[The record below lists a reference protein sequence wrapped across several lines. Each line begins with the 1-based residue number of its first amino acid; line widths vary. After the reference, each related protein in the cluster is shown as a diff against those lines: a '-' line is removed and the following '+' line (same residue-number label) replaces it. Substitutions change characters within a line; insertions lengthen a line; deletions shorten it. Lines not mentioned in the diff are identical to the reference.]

1 MRRRASLDAEAEL
14 GYDRSVRQVKR
25 RVSLGLFFVCL
36 AIGLLIVARRPA
48 QMPGRFS
55 LIVDT
60 DAGADD
66 LIAIAYLLARPDV
79 EIQAITTVNGV
90 AHADA
95 GARNVLRL
103 LRAANRRVDVFV
115 GQDQPL
121 EGHNAFPAPWR
132 QQADEMAALPA
143 AVGRRGP
150 RPEAVSALLARLRNS
165 QSPVSIL
172 ALGPLTNIAAA
183 LQREPHTVAQVAQ
196 IVIMGGAI
204 DVPGNAPEGPTA
216 PVAEW
221 NMYIDPTA
229 AALVFRA
236 GLPITLVPL
245 DATARVP
252 IDRSFVTAF
261 TSRPRSPLGKIAGQL
276 LESARAAIDAQT
288 YFAWDPLAAVAIT
301 DASVLRTRPQMIEVV
316 RTGDERG
323 RTRVRDGEPNALVAY
338 GASPAAFRR
347 LLFSVLTRGA
357 P

>member
-1 MRRRASLDAEAEL
+1 VTQS
-14 GYDRSVRQVKR
+14 KR

-36 AIGLLIVARRPA
+36 ALGLFIIARQPVL
-48 QMPGRFS
+48 MPGRLS

-60 DAGADD
+60 DAGTDD

-103 LRAANRRVDVFV
+103 VRVANRRIDVFV
-115 GQDQPL
+115 GEDRPL
-121 EGHNAFPAPWR
+121 EGRDAFPEAWR

-143 AVGRRGP
+143 GVGRRPP
-150 RPEAVSALLARLRNS
+150 RPDAVSALLARLRSS
-165 QSPVSIL
+165 QSPVSVL

-183 LQREPHTVAQVAQ
+183 LQREPRTVAR
-196 IVIMGGAI
+196 IVQLVVMGGAI
-204 DVPGNAPEGPTA
+204 DVPGNAPEDASA

-221 NMYIDPTA
+221 NMYVDPTA
-229 AALVFRA
+229 ASLVFRA

-245 DATARVP
+245 DATSRVP
-252 IDRSFVTAF
+252 IDRAFVTAF
-261 TSRPRSPLGKIAGQL
+261 TSQPRSPLGKVAGQL
-276 LESARAAIDAQT
+276 LQSAREMIDADT
-288 YFAWDPLAAVAIT
+288 YYAWDPLAAVALT
-301 DASVLRTRPQMIEVV
+301 DASVLKTWPQAIEVV

-323 RTRVRDGEPNALVAY
+323 RTRARDGEPNALVAY
-338 GASPAAFRR
+338 NASPAAFRR

-357 P
+357 Q